1 MGRWTVSAIG
11 QLTSG
16 TPYTPANPTG
26 EVIGGVEA
34 IGLAYNSEYTP
45 TRRNVDLTI
54 NREFLFGRQ
63 RLNAFINVYNLFDF
77 CDALNVYGD
86 TGKADVTSTID
97 PSKQGYVASRIGTV
111 EEWAKQPGWYS
122 APRQIQFGLS
132 VGF

>member
-1 MGRWTVSAIG
+1 MSDDSSEQRVLDGRAW
-11 QLTSG
+11 
-16 TPYTPANPTG
+16 
-26 EVIGGVEA
+26 
-34 IGLAYNSEYTP
+34 
-45 TRRNVDLTI
+45 D
-54 NREFLFGRQ
+54 
-63 RLNAFINVYNLFDF
+63 DF